1 MRFPDLMAHSLTAL
15 RAGRARSLL
24 TMLGIAVGIAA
35 VVLLTAIGE
44 GVQRYVL
51 NEFTQFGA
59 NLIAVTPGKT
69 ETFGISGAMVSN
81 VRPLSL
87 DDARSLARLSGI
99 EAVIPVVQ
107 GNAAVEAGVRSRRTM
122 IIGVGPQVPAVW
134 SMRLASGRFLPTGD
148 DFAAARGYAVLGS
161 KVHTELFPDRSPLG
175 ERIRIGGES
184 YRVVGVM
191 EGKGQMLGF
200 DLDDTVYIPTASAM
214 AMFDRDSLMEI
225 DLLYSAGL
233 DSKLLGE
240 RIKAHLKLRHGS
252 EDFTVVTQD
261 QMLEVLGDILGVL
274 TIAIGGLGGISL
286 LVGGVGIL
294 TIMTITVNERRGEVG
309 LLRALGAR
317 RRQVLSLFLLDAV
330 TLAGIGGMIGL
341 ILGIGLAFLGKTAL
355 PALPVSISWFYVS
368 MAEIIAL
375 LVGLASGVA
384 PAMHASRL
392 DPVEALR
399 AE

>member
-1 MRFPDLMAHSLTAL
+1 MRATDLINHSYIAL
-15 RAGRARSLL
+15 RAGRVRSFL

-35 VVLLTAIGE
+35 VVVLTAIGE

-51 NEFTQFGA
+51 KEFTQFGA
-59 NLIAVTPGKT
+59 NLIAVMPGKT
-69 ETFGISGAMVSN
+69 ETFGVSGAMVSN

-87 DDARSLARLSGI
+87 DDARSLERLSGI
-99 EAVIPVVQ
+99 EAVVPVVQ
-107 GNAAVEAGVRSRRTM
+107 GNASVEAGRMSRRSM
-122 IIGVGPQVPAVW
+122 ILGVGSRVPDVW
-134 SMRLASGRFLPTGD
+134 SMHPALGRFLPGD
-148 DFAAARGYAVLGS
+148 DFTAARGYAVLGS
-161 KVHTELFPDRSPLG
+161 KMSEELFPGRSPLG
-175 ERIRIGGES
+175 ERVRIGSES

-191 EGKGQMLGF
+191 ERKGQMLGF
-200 DLDDTVYIPTASAM
+200 DMDDTVYIPISRAM
-214 AMFDRDSLMEI
+214 AMFDRESLMEI

-233 DSKLLGE
+233 SSGPVAE
-240 RIKAHLKLRHGS
+240 RVKRHLKDRHGG

-317 RRQVLSLFLLDAV
+317 KRQVLTLFLLDAV
-330 TLAGIGGMIGL
+330 TLAGMGGLIGL
-341 ILGIGLAFLGKTAL
+341 GLGIGLALLVGILL
-355 PALPVSISWFYVS
+355 PALPVSISWFYAA

-384 PAMHASRL
+384 PALHAARL
-392 DPVEALR
+392 DPVQALR

>member
-1 MRFPDLMAHSLTAL
+1 MRAADLINHSFTAL
-15 RAGRARSLL
+15 RAGRVRSFL

-35 VVLLTAIGE
+35 VVVLTAVGE

-51 NEFTQFGA
+51 REFTQFGA

-69 ETFGISGAMVSN
+69 ETFGVSGAMVSN

-87 DDARSLARLSGI
+87 DDARSLERVPGI
-99 EAVIPVVQ
+99 EAVVPVVQ
-107 GNAAVEAGVRSRRTM
+107 GNAAVEAGRMSRRSM
-122 IIGVGPQVPAVW
+122 ILGVGSRVPDVW
-134 SMRLASGRFLPTGD
+134 SMHPALGRFLPSD
-148 DFAAARGYAVLGS
+148 DFTAARGYAVLGS
-161 KVHTELFPDRSPLG
+161 KMGEELFPDRSALG
-175 ERIRIGGES
+175 ERIRIGSES

-191 EGKGQMLGF
+191 ERKGQMLGF
-200 DLDDTVYIPTASAM
+200 DLDDTVYIPTSRAM
-214 AMFDRDSLMEI
+214 AMFDRESLMEI

-233 DSKLLGE
+233 SSGPVAEQVK
-240 RIKAHLKLRHGS
+240 RHLKERHGA

-317 RRQVLSLFLLDAV
+317 RRQVLILFLLDAV
-330 TLAGIGGMIGL
+330 TLAGVGGLIGL
-341 ILGIGLAFLGKTAL
+341 GLGIGLALLAGALL
-355 PALPVSISWFYVS
+355 PALPVSISWFYAT
-368 MAEIIAL
+368 MAEVIAL

-384 PAMHASRL
+384 PAMHAARL